1 MRLLMLLP
9 AHAIRDDKMTPS
21 MLWWRVNASRAR
33 MTPGSGWRPQGILTF
48 PVRRSGQQPPIAKD
62 ERGAAHESPPH
73 KPWCEGLPCVC
84 QGAVCLEALAPRPVL
99 CCLHSPSFLSPER
112 EGQVIRILVF
122 SIRHHTA
129 AHLGY
134 ALMPLQTAGTDVKAG
149 AGSLGTATPGIDD
162 DSARLQTSS
171 ALTKSQ
177 RADPHHTLY
186 TSTHSRA
193 NKDPPV
199 VARSW
204 LAACVLP
211 IAREAMPHGQFSCC
225 RYMAS
230 TFASV
235 IVAEGEKFSL
245 ELLTAPPHCR

>member
-21 MLWWRVNASRAR
+21 MLWWRANASRAC
-33 MTPGSGWRPQGILTF
+33 MTPVTVICSVLQRQRGSGWRPQGILSF

-99 CCLHSPSFLSPER
+99 CRLHSPSFLSPER

-122 SIRHHTA
+122 SIGHHTA

-134 ALMPLQTAGTDVKAG
+134 ALMPL
-149 AGSLGTATPGIDD
+149 
-162 DSARLQTSS
+162 
-171 ALTKSQ
+171 
-177 RADPHHTLY
+177 
-186 TSTHSRA
+186 
-193 NKDPPV
+193 
-199 VARSW
+199 
-204 LAACVLP
+204 
-211 IAREAMPHGQFSCC
+211 
-225 RYMAS
+225 
-230 TFASV
+230 
-235 IVAEGEKFSL
+235 
-245 ELLTAPPHCR
+245 